1 MENQNQQTTQPQY
14 QQTVVI
20 VGKQKSVGVAFL
32 LAFLFGPL
40 GLLYASV
47 VGGIVMMI
55 VSALVAIVTL
65 GFGLLITWPVCVIW
79 AIIAANNANK
89 KMVSG
94 AGLNINTN
102 FGNTPIAQPRT
113 TETTN
118 SIPEI
123 QQQSSQAQVHAQ
135 PKADIG
141 DPVSKSIGDRVA
153 QNKKWLIGGGSIL
166 GLVVLIVLIKFLLG
180 IDLKKDNSSQEQK
193 TVVTAADIKTE
204 ILISPS
210 YVLGDLPHLM
220 FKDFAT
226 QEEQEYECDW
236 SLPTIKEIVTKCE
249 GKDGCPALEKQAYSA
264 TLKLELMD
272 VTFYDPASG
281 EMKATGKKE
290 KRWVI
295 AALEKIATPINSSSN
310 IQSRYAKNNEAFY
323 IVNVAAVK
331 TESQAITRSAELK
344 NRGNPSGYLW
354 IPDYASLSGAQFFLV
369 YIGPYSTQYDCEV
382 ATEEYRKK
390 QPDAYGL
397 LVSQERKRVQINGIG
412 KITVTQK

>member
-1 MENQNQQTTQPQY
+1 
-14 QQTVVI
+14 
-20 VGKQKSVGVAFL
+20 
-32 LAFLFGPL
+32 
-40 GLLYASV
+40 
-47 VGGIVMMI
+47 
-55 VSALVAIVTL
+55 
-65 GFGLLITWPVCVIW
+65 
-79 AIIAANNANK
+79 
-89 KMVSG
+89 
-94 AGLNINTN
+94 
-102 FGNTPIAQPRT
+102 
-113 TETTN
+113 
-118 SIPEI
+118 
-123 QQQSSQAQVHAQ
+123 
-135 PKADIG
+135 
-141 DPVSKSIGDRVA
+141 
-153 QNKKWLIGGGSIL
+153 
-166 GLVVLIVLIKFLLG
+166 
-180 IDLKKDNSSQEQK
+180 
-193 TVVTAADIKTE
+193 
-204 ILISPS
+204 
-210 YVLGDLPHLM
+210 
-220 FKDFAT
+220 
-226 QEEQEYECDW
+226 
-236 SLPTIKEIVTKCE
+236 
-249 GKDGCPALEKQAYSA
+249 
-264 TLKLELMD
+264 MD